1 MSPSTFVHPFTS
13 KLTVKTPPFPLK
25 SSVLLV
31 IEPGRVLFP
40 NLTLPPAEKAFADVE
55 KFAVR
60 LLVTSVVDGVDSL
73 PVVSEIKSSL
83 SKFVP
88 PPPLGL
94 TVITSIA
101 VPVPELLVAE
111 IDTFEVPA
119 TVGVPVIA
127 PVLVLRLSPA
137 GKPVPP

>member
-1 MSPSTFVHPFTS
+1 
-13 KLTVKTPPFPLK
+13 
-25 SSVLLV
+25 
-31 IEPGRVLFP
+31 VLFP
-40 NLTLPPAEKAFADVE
+40 NLTLPPAEKAFADAG

-73 PVVSEIKSSL
+73 PVVSETKSSL

-94 TVITSIA
+94 TVITSVA
-101 VPVPELLVAE
+101 VPVPELFVAE

-119 TVGVPVIA
+119 AVGVPVIA

-137 GKPVPP
+137 GNTAAP